1 VMTSLRALIALA
13 LLAGFYLVASAL
25 VLGYLLLVG
34 FVVYVDF
41 TSPHANF
48 SQSTSWIQFVG
59 FSAPVVVA
67 IVHGMLTVGRPPGVL
82 PGSVPL
88 HHHDA
93 PDLWD
98 TVVEL
103 AEEVGAPVPTEL
115 RLTAE
120 ANAAVSEETRLLGF
134 SVGVRRM
141 YIGVP
146 LLVGLPTDELCAVLC
161 HELGHYARGHTRF
174 GAMTY
179 RG

>member
-1 VMTSLRALIALA
+1 MTPLRALLALA

-34 FVVYVDF
+34 LMVYVLF
-41 TSPHANF
+41 TSPHPF
-48 SQSTSWIQFVG
+48 SQSGSMIWFG
-59 FSAPVVVA
+59 GGNAPVVVA
-67 IVHGMLTVGRPPGVL
+67 IVSGMLMVSRPPGVL

-88 HHHDA
+88 HRDDA

-98 TVVEL
+98 TVAEL
-103 AEEVGAPVPTEL
+103 AKEVGAPVPTEL